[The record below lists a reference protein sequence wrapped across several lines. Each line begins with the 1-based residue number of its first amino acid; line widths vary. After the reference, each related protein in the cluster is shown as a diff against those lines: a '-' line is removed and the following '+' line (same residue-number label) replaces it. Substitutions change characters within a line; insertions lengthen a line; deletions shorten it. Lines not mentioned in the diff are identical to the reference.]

1 MAARAAR
8 VVRGA
13 LVQVP
18 RASPAKAMAEA
29 EAAAD
34 MEAGGDVIAA
44 VAVVAVRRAG

>member
-13 LVQVP
+13 LAQVP

-29 EAAAD
+29 EAAAG

-44 VAVVAVRRAG
+44 VAVVAVQRAG